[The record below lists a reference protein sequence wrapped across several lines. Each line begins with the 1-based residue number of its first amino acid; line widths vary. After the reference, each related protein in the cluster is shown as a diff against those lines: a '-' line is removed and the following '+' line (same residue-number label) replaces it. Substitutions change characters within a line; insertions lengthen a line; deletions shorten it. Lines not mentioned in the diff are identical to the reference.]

1 MLVQPPIASS
11 LSFMDSTRICFK
23 GYFKFSGRGR
33 RSEFW
38 WFFLLCDIILGFL
51 GSLLR
56 AFIIYD
62 CSYYS
67 YYYCKPRLTTGFYVY
82 LGFYILVD
90 IALLIP
96 FLAAS
101 TRRLHDIGY
110 SGYYNFLLLVPIVN
124 LYLLYLWYIDSQ
136 AGANIYGPATKYN
149 LNQNDPLLNASNN
162 GQVIQPVIQYPVGQ
176 PVIYQPQVITVQPN
190 AYQGVDPNIQ
200 GVQNINQIGIPVNNN
215 IYEAPQENNAYQGQP
230 IPVAEPNNN
239 TPVENQENNQ

>member
-1 MLVQPPIASS
+1 MLVQPPITSS

-62 CSYYS
+62 CYYYS
-67 YYYCKPRLTTGFYVY
+67 YYCKPRLTTGFYVY

-110 SGYYNFLLLVPIVN
+110 SGYYNFLI
-124 LYLLYLWYIDSQ
+124 
-136 AGANIYGPATKYN
+136 
-149 LNQNDPLLNASNN
+149 
-162 GQVIQPVIQYPVGQ
+162 
-176 PVIYQPQVITVQPN
+176 
-190 AYQGVDPNIQ
+190 
-200 GVQNINQIGIPVNNN
+200 
-215 IYEAPQENNAYQGQP
+215 
-230 IPVAEPNNN
+230 
-239 TPVENQENNQ
+239 